1 MVKNT
6 MNLVR
11 KAKFVIDTKYD
22 IYANNVDDI
31 NRESDSTF
39 DMILNG
45 FNFGY
50 MQGMKAAR
58 AERKKCGACHE
69 QKRENGRR
77 FKCQLMDIS
86 TIWRVLNVD
95 HYK

>member
-6 MNLVR
+6 MNLAR
-11 KAKFVIDTKYD
+11 KARSVINPKYD
-22 IYANNVDDI
+22 IYANNIDDI
-31 NRESDSTF
+31 YRKSDSTF

-58 AERKKCGACHE
+58 AEIKKCGACHE
-69 QKRENGRR
+69 
-77 FKCQLMDIS
+77 
-86 TIWRVLNVD
+86 
-95 HYK
+95 

>member
-22 IYANNVDDI
+22 IYSRNVDDI
-31 NRESDSTF
+31 YRESDSTF

-58 AERKKCGACHE
+58 AEIKKCGACHE
-69 QKRENGRR
+69 QKRETKEKLTHITEKFGKLYIQNMKYR
-77 FKCQLMDIS
+77 
-86 TIWRVLNVD
+86 
-95 HYK
+95 

>member
-1 MVKNT
+1 MGKNT

-22 IYANNVDDI
+22 IYSRNVDDI
-31 NRESDSTF
+31 YRESDSTF

-69 QKRENGRR
+69 QKRETKEKLTHITEKFGKLYIQNMKYR
-77 FKCQLMDIS
+77 
-86 TIWRVLNVD
+86 
-95 HYK
+95 

>member
-22 IYANNVDDI
+22 IYSRNVDDI
-31 NRESDSTF
+31 YRESDSTF

-69 QKRENGRR
+69 QKRETKEKLTHITEKFGKLYIQNMKYR
-77 FKCQLMDIS
+77 
-86 TIWRVLNVD
+86 
-95 HYK
+95 

>member
-1 MVKNT
+1 MGKNT

-22 IYANNVDDI
+22 IYSRNVDDI
-31 NRESDSTF
+31 YRESDSTF

-58 AERKKCGACHE
+58 AEIKKCGACHE
-69 QKRENGRR
+69 QKRETKEKLTHITEKFGKLYIQNMKYR
-77 FKCQLMDIS
+77 
-86 TIWRVLNVD
+86 
-95 HYK
+95 

>member
-22 IYANNVDDI
+22 IYSRNVDDI
-31 NRESDSTF
+31 YRESDSTF

-69 QKRENGRR
+69 QKRETKEKLTHITEKFWKLYIQNMKYR
-77 FKCQLMDIS
+77 
-86 TIWRVLNVD
+86 
-95 HYK
+95 

>member
-31 NRESDSTF
+31 YRESDSTF

-50 MQGMKAAR
+50 MQGMKAAK

-69 QKRENGRR
+69 QKRETKEKLTHITEKFGKLYIQNMKYR
-77 FKCQLMDIS
+77 
-86 TIWRVLNVD
+86 
-95 HYK
+95 

>member
-31 NRESDSTF
+31 YRESDSTF

-69 QKRENGRR
+69 QKRETKEKLTHITEKFGKLYIQNMKYR
-77 FKCQLMDIS
+77 
-86 TIWRVLNVD
+86 
-95 HYK
+95 